1 MTNGIA
7 QTLLIDFDDT
17 LCENNIYFEKAIAD
31 FITLLD
37 HKVHTREEV
46 RLILNRV
53 EHETILTHGYGL
65 GSFSQSL
72 ITCFER
78 LSTGPITPE
87 LHDTIRGFVKHIAE
101 HPVEVIHG
109 VPETLEVLSQRH
121 HLFIVTKGSFTE
133 QTAKIERSGLQHFF
147 TAVEVLPDKI
157 PAAYLAIAEK
167 YALDPALTWM
177 VGNSPKSDINP
188 ALVAGLH
195 AVFVPHDNTWV
206 LEHEELA
213 QATLPGQQLLKL
225 DRFSQLVNHF

>member
-17 LCENNIYFEKAIAD
+17 LCENNIYFERAIAD

-37 HKVHTREEV
+37 HKVHTREDV

-65 GSFSQSL
+65 VSFSQSL
-72 ITCFER
+72 IACFEQ
-78 LSTGPITPE
+78 LSSVPVTPE
-87 LHDTIRGFVKHIAE
+87 LHETIRGFVHRIAE
-101 HPVEVIHG
+101 HPVEIIQG
-109 VPETLEVLSQRH
+109 IPGTLEFLSRRH

-133 QTAKIERSGLQHFF
+133 QTAKIERSGIQHFF
-147 TAVEVLPDKI
+147 TAVEVLPDKT

-188 ALVAGLH
+188 ALAAG
-195 AVFVPHDNTWV
+195 
-206 LEHEELA
+206 
-213 QATLPGQQLLKL
+213 
-225 DRFSQLVNHF
+225 